1 MKYTIVACDAL
12 DYIRENTSY
21 GRLYKLR
28 PNKKD
33 SFERWYNRVRKLE
46 DEVGF

>member
-1 MKYTIVACDAL
+1 MNYTLSLNDDL
-12 DYIRENTSY
+12 EFIRLNTPY

-33 SFERWYNRVRKLE
+33 SFERWYNRIRKLE
-46 DEVGF
+46 DEAGF